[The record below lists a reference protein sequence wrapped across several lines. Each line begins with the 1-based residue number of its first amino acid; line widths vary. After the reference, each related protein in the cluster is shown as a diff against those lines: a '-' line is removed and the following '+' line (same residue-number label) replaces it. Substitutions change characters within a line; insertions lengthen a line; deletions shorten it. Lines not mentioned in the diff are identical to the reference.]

1 MRIATAV
8 LLLLSGCS
16 TAPPSPISEAVPGVI
31 PPAQTWI
38 GVHVPADWVPPQEMS
53 LEVDGQAWSITV
65 VGGAGVI
72 SPVLPETSSARLVGV
87 GDCHVYA
94 AFDANPGG
102 FYSIRVADDGS
113 VSIEEV
119 EGMEAGPGLTERDG
133 GPTDC
138 E

>member
-1 MRIATAV
+1 MRIAPAV
-8 LLLLSGCS
+8 LLVVSGCS
-16 TAPPSPISEAVPGVI
+16 IALPSPTSEAVPGVI
-31 PPAQTWI
+31 PPTRTWI

-53 LEVDGQAWSITV
+53 LEVDGQAWAITV

-72 SPVLPETSSARLVGV
+72 SPILAETSSVRLVGA

-102 FYSIRVADDGS
+102 FYSIRFAANGS

-119 EGMEAGPGLTERDG
+119 EDMDAGPGLTERDG